1 MGCCLCK
8 SHKEL
13 YPLTVLHEGHPPIST
28 KDEQAPSNGQAAEK
42 SNHYNIGEL
51 ATSSL
56 LGLVATIKEHI
67 TKPTAMAQGR
77 VAHLI
82 EWKGWGGGG
91 GEARAGGGRS
101 RGWAQGGGTW
111 GPEEDE
117 QFYSQMTDEIK
128 EARFAAGESDTTRN
142 SMEVLRRAQ
151 SIQFSG
157 TMTHTG
163 ERKRKTCLCAGV
175 AEQFALAEAA
185 MSFWSSNDCFEQPST
200 SLQGASRSHLL
211 SHFLSDAASM
221 ATPQYLHSI
230 HTETHGDS
238 QLGGPVAPEPPSVAS
253 VKRQDQNSTS
263 EDKCSGVTGEAA
275 AAVRHIDSSSLS
287 EDDVFYN

>member
-8 SHKEL
+8 SHKDVH
-13 YPLTVLHEGHPPIST
+13 YPVTALHEGHPAPSG
-28 KDEQAPSNGQAAEK
+28 KDEQAPSNDRGADK
-42 SNHYNIGEL
+42 SNHYSIGEL

-91 GEARAGGGRS
+91 EAGPGGGGGGWSGGWS
-101 RGWAQGGGTW
+101 RGRGSW
-111 GPEEDE
+111 GPQEDE

-128 EARFAAGESDTTRN
+128 EARFAAG
-142 SMEVLRRAQ
+142 
-151 SIQFSG
+151 
-157 TMTHTG
+157 
-163 ERKRKTCLCAGV
+163 V

-185 MSFWSSNDCFEQPST
+185 MSVWPVNDCFEQLSS
-200 SLQGASRSHLL
+200 SLQGAQRSHLL
-211 SHFLSDAASM
+211 SCFLLDDGGVSV
-221 ATPQYLHSI
+221 PQYLHNLCAQAQA
-230 HTETHGDS
+230 DC
-238 QLGGPVAPEPPSVAS
+238 QLSDLVAPQPPPVASI
-253 VKRQDQNSTS
+253 RQQERNSPS
-263 EDKCSGVTGEAA
+263 EDKHSAVSAE

>member
-13 YPLTVLHEGHPPIST
+13 NYPLTVLHEGHPPTSV
-28 KDEQAPSNGQAAEK
+28 KDDQPPSNGQAADK
-42 SNHYNIGEL
+42 SNHYKVGEL

-91 GEARAGGGRS
+91 EVGAGG
-101 RGWAQGGGTW
+101 WARGGGSW
-111 GPEEDE
+111 GPEEDQ

-128 EARFAAGESDTTRN
+128 EARFAAG
-142 SMEVLRRAQ
+142 
-151 SIQFSG
+151 
-157 TMTHTG
+157 
-163 ERKRKTCLCAGV
+163 V

-185 MSFWSSNDCFEQPST
+185 MNFWSLNDCFEQPST
-200 SLQGASRSHLL
+200 SLQGAPRSHLM
-211 SHFLSDAASM
+211 SCFLLDDASVGA
-221 ATPQYLHSI
+221 PEYLHSI
-230 HTETHGDS
+230 HAETLGDS
-238 QLGGPVAPEPPSVAS
+238 QLSGLVAPKPPFVAG
-253 VKRQDQNSTS
+253 VKPQEKNSTS
-263 EDKCSGVTGEAA
+263 EDKCSAVAA
-275 AAVRHIDSSSLS
+275 EAAVRHIDSSSLS